1 MILWLRFLDWSGSA
15 WRRYW
20 KIRRITNRWSS
31 DPDWSGNWQNYERS
45 GRSYR
50 RAWLAPISQ
59 IWVDYPEPGWEWTCQ
74 NCKEYS
80 FIRKSDMPA
89 ILAEWRRK
97 VDYMIAKEYTKGF
110 PAKPTAATAPC
121 TNCCFHPGAPE

>member
-1 MILWLRFLDWSGSA
+1 VILWLRFLDWAGSA

-20 KIRRITNRWSS
+20 KLLPLKAKYGDAWANNS
-31 DPDWSGNWQNYERS
+31 RS
-45 GRSYR
+45 GRVFR
-50 RAWLAPISQ
+50 RVWQAPISKLW
-59 IWVDYPEPGWEWTCQ
+59 IDYPEPGWEWTCQ

-80 FIRKSDMPA
+80 FIRESDMPA

-97 VDYMIAKEYTKGF
+97 VDYMEAKGYTKGF

-121 TNCCFHPGAPE
+121 TNFCFQPGAPE